1 MTYIISFVV
10 FIISLYLMKKYNVKG
25 LMYLIILLLPF
36 RFEILSISE
45 IGIRITDL
53 LSVIFIII
61 WITFLSLG
69 KIPKGS
75 LKLMSSIL
83 LFLFLA
89 ILSFL
94 VNALIYSSIANI
106 VDIARL
112 ILAVITGIAISTS
125 IFDRHD
131 LNIML
136 KTWAISATISSFISI
151 FTFFSNGNGLS
162 SLFSLSDLSTQEFY
176 SIKFSNSLF
185 FEDPNNLATYLLLSI
200 FITIGLCFKKIIAYK
215 YGYLLVVVQVLGLI
229 LTLSRS
235 AYLAAIIAILVY
247 LFVNKLNSIGWFFLK
262 IGLISIITFF
272 SITFIFSLNT
282 DISAISRFG
291 LWNVGIN
298 MTLSNPIL
306 GVGIGNSSIL
316 FTQYVSSS
324 LVIFN
329 PHFHNLY
336 LTISSEIGFVGLI
349 SFLLIFTKHLYSWIA
364 SNDQLYKFMCLALIA
379 YLVQSIGV
387 EYFASRHF
395 WIFVAIL
402 LIYNSIPQQRGS
414 DLVSN

>member
-1 MTYIISFVV
+1 
-10 FIISLYLMKKYNVKG
+10 
-25 LMYLIILLLPF
+25 
-36 RFEILSISE
+36 
-45 IGIRITDL
+45 
-53 LSVIFIII
+53 
-61 WITFLSLG
+61 
-69 KIPKGS
+69 
-75 LKLMSSIL
+75 
-83 LFLFLA
+83 
-89 ILSFL
+89 
-94 VNALIYSSIANI
+94 
-106 VDIARL
+106 
-112 ILAVITGIAISTS
+112 
-125 IFDRHD
+125 
-131 LNIML
+131 ML

>member
-1 MTYIISFVV
+1 
-10 FIISLYLMKKYNVKG
+10 
-25 LMYLIILLLPF
+25 
-36 RFEILSISE
+36 
-45 IGIRITDL
+45 
-53 LSVIFIII
+53 
-61 WITFLSLG
+61 
-69 KIPKGS
+69 
-75 LKLMSSIL
+75 
-83 LFLFLA
+83 
-89 ILSFL
+89 
-94 VNALIYSSIANI
+94 
-106 VDIARL
+106 
-112 ILAVITGIAISTS
+112 
-125 IFDRHD
+125 
-131 LNIML
+131 ML

-364 SNDQLYKFMCLALIA
+364 SNDQLYKFMC
-379 YLVQSIGV
+379 
-387 EYFASRHF
+387 
-395 WIFVAIL
+395 
-402 LIYNSIPQQRGS
+402 
-414 DLVSN
+414 